1 MSLDEARTEPSPALP
16 SSLLIHAGMPPFD
29 DSGPELSFFE
39 FWKPRYFYIPVVA
52 HWMWL
57 SLKYG
62 GVSLPSIA
70 NPLFPFGGLT
80 YDSKKAILD
89 TVTPEGRQYFAPHY
103 GFIRGTL
110 SQDPAMEAKEA
121 IAKAHSAGIALP
133 FVAKPDIG
141 CRGVGVRLIRDEESL
156 AAYLAKFPTGHG
168 VLIQEL
174 VDHQAEAGIFY
185 IRQPDEAHG
194 RIFSITLKYFPYVFG
209 DGRSTLRE
217 LILRDPRAGK
227 IAHVYFPRH
236 AKRLEDVIPAGEPF
250 RLAFAGSHSRGT
262 IFRNGEAYITP
273 GLADTFDR
281 IAHTVPEFYFG
292 RFDVRFS
299 SMDEL
304 QRGENFKIVE
314 INGAGGEA
322 THIWD
327 RNMRLG
333 EAYRTLF
340 KQNEHLWRAG
350 ALNRKR
356 GYRPSKIRDIWR
368 AYHAETGLW
377 KLYPIND

>member
-1 MSLDEARTEPSPALP
+1 MSIDVMEPRQPAAMP
-16 SSLLIHAGMPPFD
+16 SSAPIHVGMPPFD
-29 DSGPELSFFE
+29 DSGPNLSFFE

-57 SLKYG
+57 SLKYRG
-62 GVSLPSIA
+62 IALPSIA

-80 YDSKKAILD
+80 YDSKKVILD
-89 TVTPEGRQYFAPHY
+89 TVMPEGRPYFAMHY
-103 GFIRGTL
+103 GFVRGSL
-110 SQDPAMEAKEA
+110 SKDAATEAKET
-121 IAKAHSAGIALP
+121 IAKSNATGIALP

-141 CRGVGVRLIRDEESL
+141 CRGVGVRLIRSETEL
-156 AAYLAKFPTGHG
+156 ADYLDKFPHGHG

-185 IRQPDEAHG
+185 IRQPDETHG

-209 DGRSTLRE
+209 DGQSTLRE
-217 LILRDPRAGK
+217 LILSDPRAGK

-262 IFRNGEAYITP
+262 IFRNGESYITP
-273 GLADTFDR
+273 GLADVFDR
-281 IAHTVPEFYFG
+281 IARTVPEFYFG
-292 RFDVRFS
+292 RFDVRFG

-327 RNMRLG
+327 RNMSLN

-340 KQNEHLWRAG
+340 KQNEYLWRAG